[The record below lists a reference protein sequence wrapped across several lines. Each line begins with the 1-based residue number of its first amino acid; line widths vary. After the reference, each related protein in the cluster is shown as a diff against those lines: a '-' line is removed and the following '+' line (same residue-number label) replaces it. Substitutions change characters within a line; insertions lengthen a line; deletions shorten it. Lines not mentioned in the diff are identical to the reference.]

1 MKLFKFLKK
10 GKHQNINFIKANDLE
25 TWWNENFNESERKRI
40 VSESANLFDD
50 NYDSDRTAAI
60 TLYLLA
66 GNVMTKFYNKNPD
79 VVIRLLK
86 KAAELSDQP
95 IELFEIYS
103 QLIMLQ
109 YKEDEDHKNL
119 DKTIALCKKQID
131 ISAEVLNSLKKGK
144 NSDEEIDYPFH
155 TGYQKLAEIKYQQ
168 GQKEEAL
175 NLIEEA
181 KKDNWSGNWDHLL
194 SKLN

>member
-1 MKLFKFLKK
+1 MKLFKFFTKR
-10 GKHQNINFIKANDLE
+10 KHQNINFIKANDLE

-50 NYDSDRTAAI
+50 NYDSDRTAAR

-131 ISAEVLNSLKKGK
+131 ISAEVLNSLKKDK

-155 TGYQKLAEIKYQQ
+155 TGYQKLAEIKHQQ